1 MHSYHE
7 LLLSAIFV
15 CPSVAL
21 SSQETQSAAGLSSR
35 MKGAGGVGGGWNQQG
50 QSSGPPPPP
59 GGQLKKI
66 HSPFRD
72 YKKQHWTHSQDH
84 CLGLSLGIVRFILHY
99 RNDSKCQESI

>member
-21 SSQETQSAAGLSSR
+21 SSQETQLATGLSSR
-35 MKGAGGVGGGWNQQG
+35 MKGAGGVGGGWHQQG
-50 QSSGPPPPP
+50 QSTGPPPPP
-59 GGQLKKI
+59 GGQFKKI

-72 YKKQHWTHSQDH
+72 YKKTT
-84 CLGLSLGIVRFILHY
+84 LEA
-99 RNDSKCQESI
+99 ESAP